1 MHDESGAV
9 IDEGDFAVP
18 SSSIERKDDWF
29 VNGLTGTGSCSV
41 SVENLD
47 IPAHRFLSL
56 PGLIMGNSP
65 GASLHE
71 GWAHRCAPV
80 PVLALALTGGAIGI
94 ARQALRDFPALVK
107 GKTIAYT
114 ADDQ

>member
-1 MHDESGAV
+1 M

-18 SSSIERKDDWF
+18 SASIERKDDWF
-29 VNGLTGTGSCSV
+29 VNGLTGTGSSSV

-47 IPAHRFLSL
+47 VPAHRYLSL

-71 GWAHRCAPV
+71 GWAQRCRTRARGRGSCDRWGDRHREAGASRLPCA
-80 PVLALALTGGAIGI
+80 GEG
-94 ARQALRDFPALVK
+94 Q
-107 GKTIAYT
+107 
-114 ADDQ
+114 DDRLYR